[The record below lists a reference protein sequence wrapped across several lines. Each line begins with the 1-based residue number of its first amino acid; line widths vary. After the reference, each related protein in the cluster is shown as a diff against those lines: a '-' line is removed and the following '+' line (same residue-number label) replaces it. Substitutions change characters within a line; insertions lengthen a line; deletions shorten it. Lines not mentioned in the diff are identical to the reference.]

1 MTKQTS
7 PQAPAKQ
14 PVLTATHYGAAAGAV
29 CGVVLWALSTWVF
42 KGSAGVPAE
51 VTWAVYVLVPGITT
65 ALTGFLTR
73 RNAKSPG

>member
-1 MTKQTS
+1 MVTMSDTKT
-7 PQAPAKQ
+7 APKP

-29 CGVVLWALSTWVF
+29 CGLILWALGTFVF

-65 ALTGFLTR
+65 GAAGFLTR
-73 RNAKSPG
+73 RNAKLAG